1 MKEQKQADKR
11 MKEVARIPGHFTRG
25 SRVFQNTGSFKCV
38 DWVHFVTTGILHVLK
53 PCLQGDAEK
62 ALVALVTALRLLL
75 SATSDVDP
83 LADPLQDFK
92 RRGLV
97 CQALKLQIIDNLV
110 IYERGVSEAEL
121 PPVLHT
127 LLHVPDAIYRWN
139 GVHNQW
145 CFTNERLPPCC
156 CHLFAITLLSYFPV
170 DYVGFLVG

>member
-1 MKEQKQADKR
+1 MCGLGSLRDNWN
-11 MKEVARIPGHFTRG
+11 FTRAQTLPPG
-25 SRVFQNTGSFKCV
+25 GRG
-38 DWVHFVTTGILHVLK
+38 
-53 PCLQGDAEK
+53 K

-75 SATSDVDP
+75 SATSVVDP
-83 LADPLQDFK
+83 LADVDHDFK
-92 RRGLV
+92 RRELV

-127 LLHVPDAIYRWN
+127 ILHVPDAIYRWN

-156 CHLFAITLLSYFPV
+156 CQLLAITLLPLCCHLSTTI
-170 DYVGFLVG
+170 

>member
-1 MKEQKQADKR
+1 

-83 LADPLQDFK
+83 LADVDHDFK
-92 RRGLV
+92 RRELV

-127 LLHVPDAIYRWN
+127 ILHVPDAIYRWN

-145 CFTNERLPPCC
+145 CFTNERSGYHLAAATSLLSLSLC
-156 CHLFAITLLSYFPV
+156 CHLSTTI
-170 DYVGFLVG
+170 